1 MKNIQITGGEA
12 VVASLKANGVTTLY
26 GLPGIQLDHLFNA
39 LHAAGDWLRVIN
51 ARHEQGVAYMA
62 LGHAQSTGR
71 PGVYACVPGP
81 GFLNTAAALATAYAV
96 HAPVLALIGQIRST
110 AIGVGAGE
118 LHELPDQTAIVKG
131 LTRWHGI
138 ARSPED
144 VLPLLDTAF
153 AKLAAG
159 IGPVA
164 VELPADV
171 LRDSAPMAL
180 PVAAVKPV
188 PAEADEDA
196 IAAAA
201 DLLAGAK
208 APMIVAGA
216 GAYGG
221 EAVLAD
227 IAERLNAP
235 VMMHLQGRGLLP
247 SDHRLAIGLA
257 EGQALWAQSDVILA
271 VGTRLHRLPAEWGL
285 GEKRVI
291 RIDVDQNRFRIG
303 APPAVAITAD
313 APQALVAL
321 SGRLQGVPIQ
331 NESWAETIARAKAAI
346 SARID
351 TELAP
356 QMSYL
361 RGMAEALPA
370 DVHIVADYTQIGYVS
385 ADRFPVRKTRQM
397 LTPGYQGTLGFAYAT
412 ALGVK
417 AANPEKVVVALCG
430 DGGFLFTANELAT
443 AMQHGIG
450 VIGIVFVDG
459 AYGNVQRMQR
469 EDYGGKVIASDLTNP
484 DFAKFAESFGARA
497 RTVEGGAALSEALRW
512 AVTERGP
519 TVIVVKVSRF
529 PSPWSLIEP

>member
-1 MKNIQITGGEA
+1 MTGGEA
-12 VVASLKANGVTTLY
+12 VVAALKANGITTLY

-39 LHAAGDWLRVIN
+39 LHAATGWLQVIN

-81 GFLNTAAALATAYAV
+81 GFLNTTAALSTAYAV
-96 HAPVLALIGQIRST
+96 HAPVLALIGQIKST

-138 ARSPED
+138 ARSPEE
-144 VLPLLDTAF
+144 VLPLMDTAF

-171 LRDSAPMAL
+171 LQDSAMMAP
-180 PVAAVKPV
+180 PVAAVA
-188 PAEADEDA
+188 PAPAQADEAA

-201 DLLAGAK
+201 ALLAGAE
-208 APMIVAGA
+208 APMIVAGS

-221 EAVLAD
+221 EAALAD
-227 IAERLNAP
+227 LAERLDAP

-247 SDHRLAIGLA
+247 SGHRLAIGLA

-271 VGTRLHRLPAEWGL
+271 AGTRLHRLPTEWGL
-285 GEKRVI
+285 GDRKVI
-291 RIDVDQNRFRIG
+291 RIDTDPKRFAIG
-303 APPAVAITAD
+303 APPAVAIAAD
-313 APQALVAL
+313 APQALAAL
-321 SGRLQGVPIQ
+321 CAKLQGPGTDA
-331 NESWAETIARAKAAI
+331 EKTGKEAWATAIADAKTATAARLDAEI
-346 SARID
+346 
-351 TELAP
+351 AP
-356 QMSYL
+356 QMAYL
-361 RGMAEALPA
+361 RGITKVLPQDA
-370 DVHIVADYTQIGYVS
+370 HIVADYTQIGYVS
-385 ADRFPVRKTRQM
+385 ADRFPVTKPRQL

-417 AANPEKVVVALCG
+417 AANPDKVVVALCG
-430 DGGFLFTANELAT
+430 DGGFLFTANEMAT
-443 AMQHGIG
+443 AVRNGIAA
-450 VIGIVFVDG
+450 IGIVFVDG

-469 EDYGGKVIASDLTNP
+469 ENYGGKVIATDLANP
-484 DFAKFAESFGARA
+484 DFSTFAESFGARA
-497 RTVEGGAALSEALRW
+497 RTVEGADALAEALRW
-512 AVTERGP
+512 AMRERGP
-519 TVIVVKVSRF
+519 TLIVAKVPQF
-529 PSPWSLIEP
+529 PSPWALIEP

>member
-1 MKNIQITGGEA
+1 MTGGEA
-12 VVASLKANGVTTLY
+12 VVAALKANGVTTLY

-39 LHAAGDWLRVIN
+39 LHAATDWLQVIN

-81 GFLNTAAALATAYAV
+81 GFLNTTAALATAYAV

-138 ARSPED
+138 VRSPEE

-164 VELPADV
+164 VELPSDV
-171 LRDSAPMAL
+171 LQDSALMTL
-180 PVAAVKPV
+180 PNAATAPPSV
-188 PAEADEDA
+188 EADEA
-196 IAAAA
+196 TIAAAA
-201 DLLAGAK
+201 ELLADAK
-208 APMIVAGA
+208 APIIIAGA
-216 GAYGG
+216 GAYDG
-221 EAVLAD
+221 EAALAD

-285 GEKRVI
+285 GDKTVI
-291 RIDVDQNRFRIG
+291 RIDIDPKRFNIG
-303 APPAVAITAD
+303 AAPAIAISAD
-313 APQALVAL
+313 APQALAAL
-321 SGRLQGVPIQ
+321 GRRLQGQ
-331 NESWAETIARAKAAI
+331 RMGNETWAEAIAGVKAAI
-346 SARID
+346 GTRINS
-351 TELAP
+351 ELAP
-356 QMSYL
+356 QMAFL
-361 RGMAEALPA
+361 RVMEEVLPDDA
-370 DVHIVADYTQIGYVS
+370 HIVADYTQIGYVS
-385 ADRFPVRKTRQM
+385 ADRFPVGKTRQL

-430 DGGFLFTANELAT
+430 DGGFLFTANEMAT
-443 AMQHGIG
+443 AVRNGIG
-450 VIGIVFVDG
+450 AIGIVFVDG

-469 EDYGGKVIASDLTNP
+469 EQYDGKVIASDLVNP
-484 DFAKFAESFGARA
+484 DFEKFAESFGARA
-497 RTVEGGAALSEALRW
+497 RTVDGAPAMAEALRW
-512 AVTERGP
+512 AMDEQGP
-519 TVIVVKVSRF
+519 TLIVVRVPQF
-529 PSPWSLIEP
+529 PSPWALIEP

>member
-1 MKNIQITGGEA
+1 MTGGEA
-12 VVASLKANGVTTLY
+12 VVAALKANGVTTLY

-39 LHAAGDWLRVIN
+39 LHAATDWLQVIN

-62 LGHAQSTGR
+62 LGHAQSTGQ

-81 GFLNTAAALATAYAV
+81 GFLNTAAALSTAYAV

-144 VLPLLDTAF
+144 VLPLMNTAF

-171 LRDSAPMAL
+171 LQESATVTPPA
-180 PVAAVKPV
+180 VAVA
-188 PAEADEDA
+188 PAPKEADGA
-196 IAAAA
+196 LVTAAAA
-201 DLLAGAK
+201 ALADAK
-208 APMIVAGA
+208 APMIIAGA

-221 EAVLAD
+221 EAALTG
-227 IAERLNAP
+227 IAERLDAP

-247 SDHRLAIGLA
+247 SSHALAIGLA

-285 GEKRVI
+285 GDRKVI
-291 RIDVDQNRFRIG
+291 RIDIDPERFEIG
-303 APPAVAITAD
+303 PAPAIAIAAEAPKALD
-313 APQALVAL
+313 ALH
-321 SGRLQGVPIQ
+321 GKLQSLDIG
-331 NESWAETIARAKAAI
+331 NENARNETWARAIAAAKAATA
-346 SARID
+346 ARLD
-351 TELAP
+351 SELAP
-356 QMSYL
+356 QMAYL
-361 RGMAEALPA
+361 RCMAEVLPDDA
-370 DVHIVADYTQIGYVS
+370 HIVADYTQIGYVC
-385 ADRFPVRKTRQM
+385 ADRFPVMKTRQM

-412 ALGVK
+412 ALGAK
-417 AANPEKVVVALCG
+417 AANPDKVVVALCG
-430 DGGFLFTANELAT
+430 DGGFLFTANEMAT
-443 AMQHGIG
+443 AVRNGIAA
-450 VIGIVFVDG
+450 IGIVFVDG

-469 EDYGGKVIASDLTNP
+469 ENYGGKVIATDLANP

-497 RTVEGGAALSEALRW
+497 RTVEGAAALAEALRW
-512 AVTERGP
+512 AIREQGP
-519 TVIVVKVSRF
+519 TLIVAKVPQF
-529 PSPWSLIEP
+529 PSPWALIEP